1 MARKPSVIR
10 HSELL
15 HCLVLDRSTTDDR
28 GRVEVL
34 WMYPQVHR
42 VLGFICKIGLMNQQ
56 HLAFTLPQIQAIS
69 EKNVWVTGEPTEAD
83 PAQLNQLETLLYHEV
98 WSESGAPLGKI
109 KDCLFELKTGK
120 ITQYLVALRGWRS
133 VVSEL
138 YPLPPAEVL
147 SFGKKRLLVSDRAG
161 EEIQKQQD
169 RIQQT
174 LVGLRQDYQTLKQ
187 EVLQFSQRA
196 QNLTQET
203 VQKTVKTV
211 KDFGAQLNELSENVA
226 EFREDFR
233 DPEDA
238 FDFPETPPRTQ
249 PAASSKPDNSATAAA
264 TAAWVE
270 QVKAESEQWTDEFE
284 DEEFPDDEFADDE
297 LVDDEF
303 EDEEFEDEEFEDEEF
318 EDEEFED
325 EEFADEA
332 FGDEEFA
339 GNENRARDQG
349 VLDPTWA
356 PDAAPASHSEALTD
370 EFSDD
375 EFTGDEVADKEFADD
390 EFAEELNAEELD
402 HLQQSETTTGS
413 KPKPGSAPEVWDDWD

>member
-28 GRVEVL
+28 GRVELL

-56 HLAFTLPQIQAIS
+56 HFAFTLPQIQAIS

-211 KDFGAQLNELSENVA
+211 KDLGTQLSELGENVA
-226 EFREDFR
+226 EFREDLR

-238 FDFPETPPRTQ
+238 FDFPEPPRPQ
-249 PAASSKPDNSATAAA
+249 PGVSPPKPDNSATAAA

-270 QVKAESEQWTDEFE
+270 QVKVESEQWTDEFE
-284 DEEFPDDEFADDE
+284 DEEFPDDEFADDQ
-297 LVDDEF
+297 LL
-303 EDEEFEDEEFEDEEF
+303 DEEFEDEA
-318 EDEEFED
+318 
-325 EEFADEA
+325 FADETFGDET

-339 GNENRARDQG
+339 GDENLVESQG
-349 VLDPTWA
+349 FADPTSV
-356 PDAAPASHSEALTD
+356 PDAVPDVAPAPSSEVLTD

-375 EFTGDEVADKEFADD
+375 EFADEAFTDDDFDD
-390 EFAEELNAEELD
+390 ELDEEELD
-402 HLQQSETTTGS
+402 HLQQGETTTGS
-413 KPKPGSAPEVWDDWD
+413 KPPQGSPPEVWDDWE